1 MLEAR
6 ARLIADNVHRTA
18 RGEPPVNEIPPAA

>member
-6 ARLIADNVHRTA
+6 AKIIADNIARTA
-18 RGEPPVNEIPPAA
+18 RGEPPINAVASVG